1 MNSSSGKENS
11 PTEDPRVARSRS
23 KVLEAATELLVE
35 GGHRAVTVDAVAE
48 RSGVAKSTMYRH
60 FPSRTELLV
69 NVLRRNMPTL
79 DLEVPEGSFEDAM
92 RVVMSRAVAS
102 MDNPDWARMLPA
114 LMSLKNTLPD
124 IRELTQAD
132 RECRLS
138 LLRAVLARGI
148 DEGLV
153 PPDTDPTLIM
163 NLLIGPLMFAAMNN
177 ELDGLNELADAV
189 TEQFLASCRFRS
201 VTQTAT

>member
-1 MNSSSGKENS
+1 M
-11 PTEDPRVARSRS
+11 
-23 KVLEAATELLVE
+23 
-35 GGHRAVTVDAVAE
+35 TVDAVAE

-69 NVLRRNMPTL
+69 NVLRHNMPTL

-201 VTQTAT
+201 APQTAT

>member
-69 NVLRRNMPTL
+69 NVLRHNMPTL

-201 VTQTAT
+201 ATQTAT

>member
-69 NVLRRNMPTL
+69 NVLRHNMPNL

-201 VTQTAT
+201 ATQTAT

>member
-69 NVLRRNMPTL
+69 NVLRHNMPTL

-201 VTQTAT
+201 APQTAT